1 MLAPGSFID
10 NGLGGVSAG
19 WQQLVYFSFVTL
31 ATVGYGDVLAV
42 NAWARSLATFE
53 GMVGVLYVALLMGW
67 LVGVYSQE
75 R

>member
-1 MLAPGSFID
+1 MGWV
-10 NGLGGVSAG
+10 VSARTG
-19 WQQLVYFSFVTL
+19 QQLVYFSFVTL

-53 GMVGVLYVALLMGW
+53 GMVGVLYVALLMGR